1 MPSRICSK
9 PGCPTIHDSA
19 TGSRCPEHAKA
30 ADRAHWDRTRGYNTR
45 AHRIGFRLAVLQ
57 KDPICVLCNNAV
69 ATVADHYP
77 KSRQDL
83 IDLAMNPDDPKH
95 GRGLCEPCHNGE
107 TARNQ
112 PGGWN
117 TRD

>member
-9 PGCPTIHDSA
+9 PGCPAIHDGT

-30 ADRAHWDRTRGYNTR
+30 ADRAHWDRTKGYNTK
-45 AHRIGFRLAVLQ
+45 AHRQTFRPAVLA
-57 KDPICVLCNNAV
+57 KDPICVLCHNAV

-77 KSRQDL
+77 KSRADL
-83 IDLAMNPDDPKH
+83 IALNMNPDDPAH
-95 GRGLCEPCHNGE
+95 GRGLCEGCHNAE